1 MTLCVELEEILTLP
15 RAISLDVLDNT
26 LRMVISLFSS
36 SHGEHS
42 FHSNPCLILAIVKY
56 AYPIYSL
63 PDSVIPHNPP
73 HEPPLYHYPYH
84 YHYYHPNR
92 ALTDKYMQSPGE
104 SSHAYYLLLK
114 SDLFRYHS
122 ERMINLILAEA
133 EEVSLSF
140 PLCKSYTPFFSSLI
154 SACRELALPGNIE
167 LILRT

>member
-1 MTLCVELEEILTLP
+1 
-15 RAISLDVLDNT
+15 
-26 LRMVISLFSS
+26 
-36 SHGEHS
+36 
-42 FHSNPCLILAIVKY
+42 
-56 AYPIYSL
+56 
-63 PDSVIPHNPP
+63 
-73 HEPPLYHYPYH
+73 
-84 YHYYHPNR
+84 
-92 ALTDKYMQSPGE
+92 MQSPGE

-140 PLCKSYTPFFSSLI
+140 PLCNSYTLFFSSLI